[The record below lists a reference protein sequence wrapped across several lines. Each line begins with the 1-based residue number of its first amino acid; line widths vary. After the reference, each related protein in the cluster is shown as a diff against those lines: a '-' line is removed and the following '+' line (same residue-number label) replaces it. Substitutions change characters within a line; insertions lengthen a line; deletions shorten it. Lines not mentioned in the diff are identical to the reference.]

1 MRLPYIV
8 YLLGIVILLDR
19 LIVCEIPLGRFRNI
33 RNHSKRI
40 FVEGVF
46 GLLASNVMYRDL
58 DVKITEVALWLSRR
72 RFFNIVERH

>member
-1 MRLPYIV
+1 MV

-19 LIVCEIPLGRFRNI
+19 LIVCEIPLGRLGDI
-33 RNHSKRI
+33 RYHSKRI

-46 GLLASNVMYRDL
+46 GLLASNIVYRDF

-72 RFFNIVERH
+72 RLFNVVERH